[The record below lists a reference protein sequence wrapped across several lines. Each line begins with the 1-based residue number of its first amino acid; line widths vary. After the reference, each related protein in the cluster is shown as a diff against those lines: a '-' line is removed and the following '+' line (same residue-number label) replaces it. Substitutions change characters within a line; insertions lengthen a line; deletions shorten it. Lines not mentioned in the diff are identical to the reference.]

1 MFASFGKHF
10 VSIEQNELNMR
21 YILSVFLMAS
31 SILAVAQEESRGFK
45 GEPFVEVS
53 GSAETEI
60 DPNEITLWIRIR
72 EFEENKDKTQL
83 EKLDQQFLTALKA
96 AGIDKKRLT
105 LADAGSTLAKL
116 GKRDKDAFREKTYE
130 LVLNSSAEVQN
141 LIKNLEPVKVD
152 MVRVVRIHHSSLETF
167 KLDVKVRALQAA
179 RAKAEA
185 LAKAVGSTIG
195 KPLMI
200 REWDEG
206 PVYPLPHESNVMF
219 KSAMGDQAEQAA
231 DPDIGFRKIRLRG
244 NVQAQF
250 QLQ

>member
-1 MFASFGKHF
+1 
-10 VSIEQNELNMR
+10 MR
-21 YILSVFLMAS
+21 YILSGIFMLS
-31 SILAVAQEESRGFK
+31 FILASAQEESRGFK
-45 GEPFVEVS
+45 GEPFIEVS
-53 GSAETEI
+53 GTAETEI

-72 EFEENKDKTQL
+72 EFEENKDKVQL
-83 EKLDQQFLTALKA
+83 EKLDQQFLTALKS

-105 LADAGSTLAKL
+105 LADAGSTLSKL

-130 LVLNSSAEVQN
+130 LILNSSAEIQT
-141 LIKNLEPVKVD
+141 LIEKLEPVKVD
-152 MVRVVRIHHSSLETF
+152 MVRVVKVHHSSLETF

-185 LAKAVGSTIG
+185 LAKAVGSEIG

-206 PVYPLPHESNVMF
+206 PVYPLPHETNVMYRV
-219 KSAMGDQAEQAA
+219 SATEQAEPA
-231 DPDIGFRKIRLRG
+231 DNDIGFRKIRLRA